1 MKHYPE
7 YRNSGIDWLGEV
19 PEAWPVKRLKFE
31 ATLNPSRQSI
41 AHMDR
46 DEQVSFLPMEA
57 IGDDGSLR
65 LDETRPISEVENGY
79 TFFQDSDVT
88 IAKITPC
95 FENGKGAHMRG
106 LANGAGFGTTELIV
120 VRSGK
125 RCRPDFLYYLTQASH
140 FRKRGEGFMYG
151 TGGQK
156 RVPDDYVRDFPVA
169 WPSPDEQVDIAD
181 FLADQT
187 REVDALIAEKEELL
201 RLMAEFRATGTTE
214 ILTKGLNHEAPM
226 RKCDLPGL
234 EEIPA
239 HWSVLRLKFLAEV
252 QSGIAKGKD
261 VDGIDTVSMPYLRVA
276 NVQDGHLNLEEISYL
291 PVAKSEVSRYL
302 LKPFD
307 VLMNEGGDYDKLG
320 RGTIWHGEIEPCIHQ
335 NHVFAVRSHEKEDAY
350 WLAAISRTSYAKFYF
365 MGRAKQSTNLAS
377 ISQRNIV
384 EFPVLL
390 PPREER
396 NELLRAVTD
405 HEAKVDALVEHV
417 KEHIE
422 LLREY
427 KSALISEAVTGQI
440 DVRGYAATSSE
451 ASFEGQAA

>member
-1 MKHYPE
+1 MEIHDSEDHLTERGLEASTSGLLPE
-7 YRNSGIDWLGEV
+7 
-19 PEAWPVKRLKFE
+19 
-31 ATLNPSRQSI
+31 
-41 AHMDR
+41 
-46 DEQVSFLPMEA
+46 
-57 IGDDGSLR
+57 GSL
-65 LDETRPISEVENGY
+65 L
-79 TFFQDSDVT
+79 
-88 IAKITPC
+88 
-95 FENGKGAHMRG
+95 M
-106 LANGAGFGTTELIV
+106 V
-120 VRSGK
+120 VRSGILQHTIPIAITRSK
-125 RCRPDFLYYLTQASH
+125 VTVNQDIRVMHPNGSIQADYLLRQIQGLQKPFLAEWVKQGATVESIEHKYFAETPMVVPSQEEQA
-140 FRKRGEGFMYG
+140 
-151 TGGQK
+151 
-156 RVPDDYVRDFPVA
+156 
-169 WPSPDEQVDIAD
+169 DIASY
-181 FLADQT
+181 LANQT

-214 ILTKGLNHEAPM
+214 ILTKGLNPEAPM
-226 RKCDLPGL
+226 RKSDLPGL

-261 VDGIDTVSMPYLRVA
+261 VEGIDTVSMPYLRVA
-276 NVQDGHLNLEEISYL
+276 NVQDGYLNLEEVSYL
-291 PVAKSEVSRYL
+291 PVAKSEVPRYL

-335 NHVFAVRSHEKEDAY
+335 NHVFAVRPHEKEDAF
-350 WLAAISRTSYAKFYF
+350 WLAAITRTSYAKFYF

-377 ISQRNIV
+377 ISQRNIM
-384 EFPVLL
+384 ELPVLL

-396 NELLRAVTD
+396 NELLRAAAD

-440 DVRGYAATSSE
+440 DVRGYAATCSE
-451 ASFEGQAA
+451 ASVEVQAA